1 MKIEFKN
8 EKNIILHLAKGK
20 YFVKFLFQLYV
31 YMYVYLWSNVI
42 VFLSVD

>member
-20 YFVKFLFQLYV
+20 YFVKFTFQLYV
-31 YMYVYLWSNVI
+31 RMHVYL
-42 VFLSVD
+42 

>member
-31 YMYVYLWSNVI
+31 YMYVYL
-42 VFLSVD
+42 

>member
-1 MKIEFKN
+1 MKTEFKN

-31 YMYVYLWSNVI
+31 YMYVYL
-42 VFLSVD
+42 

>member
-31 YMYVYLWSNVI
+31 CMCI
-42 VFLSVD
+42 FDPM